1 MREKT
6 LSQQILSAKDGSIF
20 FRTDFPQYHPES
32 VGRTLSGLVEEG
44 SLIRIASGIYLRPK
58 QSKFGAIMPSIDQV
72 VRAIAERDKAQ
83 VLPSGV
89 TALNTL
95 GLSTQVPM
103 TQSFLT
109 TGSARTLNLGDQK
122 VILKRAVPRNF
133 AYSTQL
139 IPLLVQALK
148 SLGEENIDE
157 EKLCRIR
164 ELIKDEKEVKAL
176 AEDVAMMPAWMQR
189 LVKPMLNEK

>member
-1 MREKT
+1 MRGKT
-6 LSQQILSAKDGSIF
+6 LSQQILSANDGSIF
-20 FRTDFPQYHPES
+20 FRTDFPWYHPES

-44 SLIRIASGIYLRPK
+44 ALVRIASGVYLKPK
-58 QSKFGAIMPSIDQV
+58 QSKYGPIMPSVDKIVQ
-72 VRAIAERDKAQ
+72 AIAERDKAQ

-89 TALNTL
+89 TALNAL

-103 TQSFLT
+103 THSFLT
-109 TGSARTLNLGDQK
+109 TGSARTLYLGDRK

-148 SLGEENIDE
+148 SLGV
-157 EKLCRIR
+157 RS
-164 ELIKDEKEVKAL
+164 V
-176 AEDVAMMPAWMQR
+176 QR
-189 LVKPMLNEK
+189 R

>member
-1 MREKT
+1 MRGKT
-6 LSQQILSAKDGSIF
+6 LSQQILSANDGSIF

-44 SLIRIASGIYLRPK
+44 SLVRIASGIYLKPK
-58 QSKFGAIMPSIDQV
+58 QSKYGAIMPSVDQI

-89 TALNTL
+89 TALNAL

-103 TQSFLT
+103 THSFLT
-109 TGSARTLNLGDQK
+109 TGSARTLYLGDRK

-148 SLGEENIDE
+148 SLGEHNIDE
-157 EKLCRIR
+157 EILSRMR
-164 ELIKDEKEVKAL
+164 ELINQEKKVRAL

-189 LVKPMLNEK
+189 IVKPMLNE

>member
-1 MREKT
+1 MRGKT
-6 LSQQILSAKDGSIF
+6 LSQQILSANDGSIF

-44 SLIRIASGIYLRPK
+44 ALVRIASGVYLKPK
-58 QSKFGAIMPSIDQV
+58 QSKYGAIMPSVDKIVQ
-72 VRAIAERDKAQ
+72 AIAERDKAQ

-89 TALNTL
+89 TALNAL

-103 TQSFLT
+103 THSFLT
-109 TGSARTLNLGDQK
+109 TGSARTLYLGDRK

-148 SLGEENIDE
+148 SLGEQNIDE
-157 EKLCRIR
+157 EILSQMR
-164 ELIKDEKEVKAL
+164 ELINQEKEVRAL
-176 AEDVAMMPAWMQR
+176 TEDVAMMPAWMQR
-189 LVKPMLNEK
+189 IVKPMLNE

>member
-6 LSQQILSAKDGSIF
+6 LSQQILSASDGSIF

-44 SLIRIASGIYLRPK
+44 LLVRIASGIYLKPK
-58 QSKFGAIMPSIDQV
+58 QSKYGAIMPSIDQI

-89 TALNTL
+89 TALNAL

-103 TQSFLT
+103 THSFLT
-109 TGSARTLNLGDQK
+109 TGSARTLYLGDQK

-148 SLGEENIDE
+148 SLGEQNIDE
-157 EKLCRIR
+157 EILSRMR
-164 ELIKDEKEVKAL
+164 ELIKQEKEVKAL
-176 AEDVAMMPAWMQR
+176 AEDVAMMPA
-189 LVKPMLNEK
+189 

>member
-1 MREKT
+1 MRGKT
-6 LSQQILSAKDGSIF
+6 LSQQILSANDGSIF

-44 SLIRIASGIYLRPK
+44 SLVRIASGIYLKPK
-58 QSKFGAIMPSIDQV
+58 QSKFGAIMPSVDQI

-89 TALNTL
+89 TALNAL

-103 TQSFLT
+103 THSFLT
-109 TGSARTLNLGDQK
+109 TGSARTLYLGDQK
-122 VILKRAVPRNF
+122 VIFKRAVPRNF
-133 AYSTQL
+133 AYSTQV

-164 ELIKDEKEVKAL
+164 ELIKEEKEVKTL

-189 LVKPMLNEK
+189 IVKPMLK

>member
-6 LSQQILSAKDGSIF
+6 LSQQILSASDGSIF

-44 SLIRIASGIYLRPK
+44 LLVRIASGIYLKPK
-58 QSKFGAIMPSIDQV
+58 QSKYGAIMPSIDQI

-89 TALNTL
+89 TALNAL

-103 TQSFLT
+103 THSFLT
-109 TGSARTLNLGDQK
+109 TGSARTLYLGDQK

-148 SLGEENIDE
+148 SLGEQNIDE
-157 EKLCRIR
+157 EILSRMR
-164 ELIKDEKEVKAL
+164 ELIKQEKEVKTL

-189 LVKPMLNEK
+189 IVKPMLNE